1 MNVQLVHLAI
11 DQIRDDMDS
20 GDYTAV
26 EELLKKL
33 SNDVLYSFLG
43 EDRQEIADSYESQ
56 YDGQPDEAQE
66 WHDFDPEC

>member
-1 MNVQLVHLAI
+1 
-11 DQIRDDMDS
+11 MDS

-66 WHDFDPEC
+66 WHDFDPDC